1 MAITSQGT
9 TFSYGGAIADI
20 ISISGPGVTIA
31 TLDTT
36 NIASI
41 HRTYL
46 AGTIDSGELSM
57 EINYDP
63 MTPTGLEDAFD
74 NTATAAPLAV
84 VCKITFS
91 DASTWTFDGFIT
103 GFSPSMAIDDKVTAS
118 ITVRATSSITV
129 AAS

>member
-9 TFSYGGAIADI
+9 TFSYGGLISDI
-20 ISISGPGVTIA
+20 VSISGPGVSVA
-31 TLDTT
+31 TVDTT

-41 HRTYL
+41 HRTFM

-63 MTPTGLEDAFD
+63 MTPTGMEDAFD
-74 NTATAAPLAV
+74 NSATTAPPAV
-84 VCKITFS
+84 ACEITFS
-91 DASTWTFDGFIT
+91 DNSTWNFSGFIT
-103 GFSPSMAIDDKVTAS
+103 GFSPSMAIDDRVTAS
-118 ITVRATSSITV
+118 ITVKCTSSITV